1 MTQGIDDNEKLPV
14 PMRQRVKKGS
24 CLPRVDLPEEV
35 ADDLRSYIFK
45 LIDTRQWAG
54 KSDRVLAGDIINADE
69 KGTELPRFYTI
80 VDDERQRLSFEA
92 TRRLLK
98 TYRHRS
104 LEIFGED
111 LVPYIQEAIVEVIKT
126 AGQKPANL
134 KIILDAL
141 GVGKEKKNAESE
153 PDTPS
158 SAYLKASEGMRGG
171 KKRLEANVP
180 KRTGAVTSGL
190 RSFGYEGLMRDDIS
204 KRRRLAARLVP
215 GRDDPGM
222 DGPPNIIEVD
232 GGPYAF
238 TALPSEDDILDYG
251 REYLVDIEEPECS
264 NADELS
270 GSEVDESSNGQN
282 KETLHGE

>member
-1 MTQGIDDNEKLPV
+1 MTQETDNNEKLPV
-14 PMRQRVKKGS
+14 PTRQRVKKGS

-45 LIDTRQWAG
+45 LIDTKRWAG

-69 KGTELPRFYTI
+69 KDTELPRFYII
-80 VDDERQRLSFEA
+80 VDGERQRLSFEA

-111 LVPYIQEAIVEVIKT
+111 LVPYIQEAIVEIIRT

-141 GVGKEKKNAESE
+141 GVGKEIKNAKPDES
-153 PDTPS
+153 DTPS
-158 SAYLKASEGMRGG
+158 SAYIKASEGMRGG
-171 KKRLEANVP
+171 QKRLEANVP
-180 KRTGAVTSGL
+180 KRTDSVTSGL
-190 RSFGYEGLMRDDIS
+190 RAFGYEGLMRDDIS
-204 KRRRLAARLVP
+204 KRRRLAACLVS
-215 GRDDPGM
+215 GRDDTGM

-232 GGPYAF
+232 GGPYSYP
-238 TALPSEDDILDYG
+238 TLSSQDDILDYG
-251 REYLVDIEEPECS
+251 REHLGDTERPEYSDVDK
-264 NADELS
+264 L
-270 GSEVDESSNGQN
+270 GSIEVDERSDGND
-282 KETLHGE
+282 

>member
-1 MTQGIDDNEKLPV
+1 MTQGTDDNGKLPV
-14 PMRQRVKKGS
+14 PTRQRVKKGS

-35 ADDLRSYIFK
+35 GDDLRGYIFN

-54 KSDRVLAGDIINADE
+54 TSDRVLAGDIINADE

-80 VDDERQRLSFEA
+80 VDGERKRLSFEA

-111 LVPYIQEAIVEVIKT
+111 LVPYIQEAIVEIIKT

-141 GVGKEKKNAESE
+141 GVGKENKNAKSE

-158 SAYLKASEGMRGG
+158 SAYIKASEGMR
-171 KKRLEANVP
+171 
-180 KRTGAVTSGL
+180 
-190 RSFGYEGLMRDDIS
+190 
-204 KRRRLAARLVP
+204 
-215 GRDDPGM
+215 
-222 DGPPNIIEVD
+222 
-232 GGPYAF
+232 
-238 TALPSEDDILDYG
+238 
-251 REYLVDIEEPECS
+251 
-264 NADELS
+264 LS
-270 GSEVDESSNGQN
+270 
-282 KETLHGE
+282 LIHI

>member
-1 MTQGIDDNEKLPV
+1 MTQGTDDNGKLPV
-14 PMRQRVKKGS
+14 PTRQRVKKGG
-24 CLPRVDLPEEV
+24 CLPRVDLPEDV

-54 KSDRVLAGDIINADE
+54 KSDRVLAQGIINADE
-69 KGTELPRFYTI
+69 EDTELPRFYTI
-80 VDDERQRLSFEA
+80 VKEEDDGVTGERQRLSFEA

-111 LVPYIQEAIVEVIKT
+111 LVPYIQEAIVEIIRT

-141 GVGKEKKNAESE
+141 GVGKEKKNAEPE

-158 SAYLKASEGMRGG
+158 SAYIKASEGMRGG
-171 KKRLEANVP
+171 QKRLEANVP
-180 KRTGAVTSGL
+180 KRTDSVTSGL
-190 RSFGYEGLMRDDIS
+190 RAFGYEGLMRDDII
-204 KRRRLAARLVP
+204 KRRRLAACLVS
-215 GRDDPGM
+215 GRDDTGM

-232 GGPYAF
+232 GGPYSYP
-238 TALPSEDDILDYG
+238 TLPSQDDILDYG
-251 REYLVDIEEPECS
+251 REYMGDTERPEYSNVDKLGGI
-264 NADELS
+264 
-270 GSEVDESSNGQN
+270 EVDERSDGND
-282 KETLHGE
+282 